1 MPIAVAATATAMTI
15 IVDREIRMMTA
26 HSVHGVNQLDLGGQG
41 YSVGGPRAPC
51 VASAISHLSVKGA
64 TSRPLETR
72 SHRLQLE
79 KRRRGCLRHD
89 PSRRA
94 AGVSEARGV
103 VSSSR
108 GHAASSDDGACDR
121 MTPPTPAFDLDDL
134 TKVFGDVV
142 AVDHVSLQVPN
153 GSFYGLLG
161 PNGAGKSTTILLA
174 VGLLRPDAGSAR
186 ILGTDV
192 WEDPARAKG
201 LVGVLPDGMML
212 PERLTGRE
220 VLTWLGL
227 LRGLD
232 SASVRDRA
240 DDLLGIMGL
249 LDAEETLVIDYSAG
263 MRKKIGL
270 ATALIHAPRLLVL
283 DEPLEAIDPVSA
295 ATIKT
300 VLSRYVDGGGSVVVS
315 SHVLPVVE
323 QLCDQVAIIDRGSV
337 VASGTIDEVR
347 RGRSLEERFVELVGD
362 EATGH
367 EELPWL
373 VS

>member
-1 MPIAVAATATAMTI
+1 
-15 IVDREIRMMTA
+15 
-26 HSVHGVNQLDLGGQG
+26 
-41 YSVGGPRAPC
+41 
-51 VASAISHLSVKGA
+51 
-64 TSRPLETR
+64 
-72 SHRLQLE
+72 
-79 KRRRGCLRHD
+79 
-89 PSRRA
+89 
-94 AGVSEARGV
+94 
-103 VSSSR
+103 
-108 GHAASSDDGACDR
+108 

-142 AVDHVSLQVPN
+142 AVDRVSLQVPN

>member
-1 MPIAVAATATAMTI
+1 
-15 IVDREIRMMTA
+15 
-26 HSVHGVNQLDLGGQG
+26 
-41 YSVGGPRAPC
+41 
-51 VASAISHLSVKGA
+51 
-64 TSRPLETR
+64 
-72 SHRLQLE
+72 
-79 KRRRGCLRHD
+79 
-89 PSRRA
+89 
-94 AGVSEARGV
+94 
-103 VSSSR
+103 
-108 GHAASSDDGACDR
+108 

-362 EATGH
+362 ESTGH
-367 EELPWL
+367 EGLPWL

>member
-1 MPIAVAATATAMTI
+1 
-15 IVDREIRMMTA
+15 
-26 HSVHGVNQLDLGGQG
+26 
-41 YSVGGPRAPC
+41 
-51 VASAISHLSVKGA
+51 
-64 TSRPLETR
+64 
-72 SHRLQLE
+72 
-79 KRRRGCLRHD
+79 
-89 PSRRA
+89 
-94 AGVSEARGV
+94 
-103 VSSSR
+103 
-108 GHAASSDDGACDR
+108 

-142 AVDHVSLQVPN
+142 AVDRVSLQVPN

-323 QLCDQVAIIDRGSV
+323 QLCDHVAIIDRGSV

-362 EATGH
+362 ESTGH
-367 EELPWL
+367 EGLPWL